1 MKASATN
8 SLTSGPHTEIDD
20 ISYHDVVEAE
30 NWGARA
36 RRALVSAPRRNELVS
51 IRRLTRS
58 LPLSRPFGLPVYVV
72 RSPASES

>member
-20 ISYHDVVEAE
+20 VISYHDVVAAE

-36 RRALVSAPRRNELVS
+36 PRALVKPVLSEVEGAPRRNEL
-51 IRRLTRS
+51 
-58 LPLSRPFGLPVYVV
+58 
-72 RSPASES
+72 